1 MSDQLGKYLGL
12 PPMGAIDDAE
22 IVEEKKT
29 ITKPLSPRA
38 SSLSNNLS
46 VNISK
51 EPALPTLP
59 MTHEEQAD
67 KDYEYARD
75 NMYSVIEK
83 GTTALEELLGVATQS
98 QHPRAY
104 EVLATT
110 MKTLIDANKEL
121 VALSKSKVEEEKLN
135 DDTQQVSSKGVTN
148 NNLFV
153 GTTHDLLKVL
163 AGMRNNGQQS
173 D

>member
-22 IVEEKKT
+22 IVEEKSVA
-29 ITKPLSPRA
+29 KPLSQRA
-38 SSLSNNLS
+38 SSLSDKLS
-46 VNISK
+46 VNIAK
-51 EPALPTLP
+51 EPSVPAP
-59 MTHEEQAD
+59 MTHTEQAD
-67 KDYEYARD
+67 KDYDFARE

-83 GTTALEELLGVATQS
+83 GTTALEELLSVATQS

-121 VALSKSKVEEEKLN
+121 VALSKHKVEEEKLN
-135 DDTQQVSSKGVTN
+135 DDPQHVPSKNVTN

-163 AGMRNNGQQS
+163 AGMKNNGNQS
-173 D
+173 E

>member
-1 MSDQLGKYLGL
+1 MTDQLGKYLGL
-12 PPMGAIDDAE
+12 PPIGAIDDAE
-22 IVEEKKT
+22 IVEEKPA
-29 ITKPLSPRA
+29 KPLSPRA

-46 VNISK
+46 VNIAK
-51 EPALPTLP
+51 EPALPAVP
-59 MTHEEQAD
+59 MNHVEQAD
-67 KDYEYARD
+67 KDYEYARE
-75 NMYSVIEK
+75 NMYDVIEK
-83 GTTALEELLGVATQS
+83 GAAALEELLSVAQQS

-110 MKTLIDANKEL
+110 MKTLVDANKEL
-121 VALSKSKVEEEKLN
+121 VTLSKNKVEEEKLN
-135 DDTQQVSSKGVTN
+135 NDTQQVSSKGVTN

-163 AGMRNNGQQS
+163 AGMKNNGQQS